1 MAIAAGA
8 LFSRVEDRVLRE
20 GGFNLQQ
27 LSFPLSPFPR
37 PSAAPLAVAWEVIQA
52 DAGLQQKLQG
62 VTEPD
67 AVAAIA
73 KEAGFSIS
81 AEEMKKAQSEF
92 ELTDEQMEQVTGGR
106 RYHFTDSVP
115 DPVPTRYANKV
126 TSQFCGCCR
135 AA

>member
-1 MAIAAGA
+1 M
-8 LFSRVEDRVLRE
+8 SEE
-20 GGFNLQQ
+20 Q
-27 LSFPLSPFPR
+27 LKAF
-37 PSAAPLAVAWEVIQA
+37 WEAIQA

-81 AEEMKKAQSEF
+81 AEEMGKAQS
-92 ELTDEQMEQVTGGR
+92 ELTDEQLENVAGG
-106 RYHFTDSVP
+106 
-115 DPVPTRYANKV
+115 
-126 TSQFCGCCR
+126 GCLGRGTTFGLFPC